1 MPRILA
7 MMYIYGLMVD
17 SKVQKPFHNKES
29 AQSVKVNEIRR
40 LSLYRVIVL
49 MVPVPDNAKTFS

>member
-1 MPRILA
+1 